1 MEYTFTLRYRL
12 GQTEESLDDLIGRLA
27 EAGCDDA
34 LVGSGQPGRLA
45 LEFAREANSARA
57 AVHGALADVKRAI
70 PSARLI
76 EAGPD
81 YVGLTDVAELMGM
94 SRQNMRKLMLAY
106 SDSFP
111 SPVHEGKASIWR
123 LYPVLD
129 WLKAKGGYDVDDGLL
144 EVARVVLNVNVAKD
158 GMRAPPSAQRQ
169 LERLLA

>member
-81 YVGLTDVAELMGM
+81 YVGLTDVA
-94 SRQNMRKLMLAY
+94 
-106 SDSFP
+106 
-111 SPVHEGKASIWR
+111 
-123 LYPVLD
+123 
-129 WLKAKGGYDVDDGLL
+129 
-144 EVARVVLNVNVAKD
+144 
-158 GMRAPPSAQRQ
+158 
-169 LERLLA
+169 